1 MSKKGM
7 ENVVLTAQNHRNA
20 WSFTATVKYIQIA
33 LQMTHHFYLEIL
45 HVLMYL
51 QIVCLSF
58 LVQTGLWVSAG
69 TAVC

>member
-33 LQMTHHFYLEIL
+33 LQMTHHFYLELFACADIL
-45 HVLMYL
+45 TDCVP
-51 QIVCLSF
+51 QFS
-58 LVQTGLWVSAG
+58 SADWPLG
-69 TAVC
+69 